1 MDGWQLVWTTI
12 ATVHRALCRTDGDER
27 LFITACSMDDH
38 YKEKRTEQNLTVH
51 NSKSEAEVTNN
62 IKCAR
67 VIVLLKLLTDKTRN
81 FARPLSLRVCSW
93 SCVSTMFVAVAPV
106 RENGDIYRY
115 GTFSIDR
122 QWYWYHANKF
132 ATWQHPAMGCMQFVI
147 FSFYSYIRLICLPFI
162 VFTLNV
168 MHCVL

>member
-1 MDGWQLVWTTI
+1 MDGWQLLVWTTI

-147 FSFYSYIRLICLPFI
+147 FFI
-162 VFTLNV
+162 LFIY
-168 MHCVL
+168 